1 MDSLN
6 ICKRISLLF
15 IVCRCTLYYT
25 AGYNRYY
32 SYFFHI
38 VCILSMR
45 MNFSIVPTSL
55 ITFIPIGFFFC
66 CIQTNPTFILFG
78 VFDFC
83 KRMNE
88 HTLVMN

>member
-15 IVCRCTLYYT
+15 IVCCCTLYYT

-32 SYFFHI
+32 SYFFPYC
-38 VCILSMR
+38 VY
-45 MNFSIVPTSL
+45 
-55 ITFIPIGFFFC
+55 FIDENEFKYCTYKLDYIYTYWVFFC